1 MTLKIA
7 DIVTT
12 GRKIDKQKTGKVGRD
27 RLPRRNIAKASR
39 ARGHRRAAS
48 LPGRQY
54 GALPFGDRSPLSHC
68 WRFLSPSVYGDQFTS
83 AARKRLSPNKRL
95 KSR

>member
-7 DIVTT
+7 DIVTR

-27 RLPRRNIAKASR
+27 RLPRRSIAKAGR
-39 ARGHRRAAS
+39 PRGNRRATS
-48 LPGRQY
+48 LPGPQY
-54 GALPFGDRSPLSHC
+54 GASPFGDRSPLSHC
-68 WRFLSPSVYGDQFTS
+68 WRFLSPSVYGDGFTS
-83 AARKRLSPNKRL
+83 AARKRRSPNKRL